1 MIIQKEAPKR
11 SFFFVWILSAAAKPL
26 GTISFFRH
34 MKEFFPANTNG
45 GGENAMNFSWI
56 LGIMLLAQTQ
66 TAGLPQ
72 DLSIEDNGQSI
83 SRVSRMDYQLPFPGL
98 PMVDSERFIHLLET
112 LDRQTYIPP
121 ANAYIDDSGRI
132 VAEKPGRILHRKAFI
147 DIFYTYFYNEGP
159 ARIEVPM
166 LPVYPRVDR
175 DLLSHIRVKMIGQY
189 VTYFNPNNTSRSHNI
204 QLAAEALDNT
214 VVFPKEV
221 FSFNRAVG
229 KRTAAKGYMRA
240 PVIVKGE
247 LSEDIGGGICQ
258 VSSTLFNAVDR
269 AGVKVLERYS
279 HSKKVPY
286 VPPGRDATVSWYGP
300 DFTFKNRYSSP
311 LLIRAKALNGQMVV
325 RVYSS
330 DEIDY
335 EPRRVPKAST
345 MLPEEI
351 RIEEETVIED

>member
-1 MIIQKEAPKR
+1 MY
-11 SFFFVWILSAAAKPL
+11 
-26 GTISFFRH
+26 
-34 MKEFFPANTNG
+34 
-45 GGENAMNFSWI
+45 FSWI
-56 LGIMLLAQTQ
+56 LGIMLIAQTQ
-66 TAGLPQ
+66 TAGLPE
-72 DLSIEDNGQSI
+72 DLSIENSGKSI
-83 SRVSRMDYQLPFPGL
+83 SNVSRIDYQIPFPGL
-98 PMVDSERFIHLLET
+98 PLVDSERFIQLLEK

-121 ANAYIDDSGRI
+121 MNAYIGDSGRI
-132 VAEKPGRILHRKAFI
+132 VAEKPGRVLHRKAFT
-147 DIFYTYFYNEGP
+147 DIFYSYFYNKGP
-159 ARIEVPM
+159 ARIEIPM

-175 DLLSHIRVKMIGQY
+175 DLISHIRVKIIGQY

-214 VVFPKEV
+214 VVFPDEV

-229 KRTAAKGYMRA
+229 KRTAGKGYMRT
-240 PVIVKGE
+240 PVIVRGE

-300 DFTFKNRYSSP
+300 DFTFKNRYSFP
-311 LLIRAKALNGQMVV
+311 LLIRANAMHGQMVV

-335 EPRRVPKAST
+335 EPRQVPKAST

-351 RIEEETVIED
+351 SIEKEAVKED